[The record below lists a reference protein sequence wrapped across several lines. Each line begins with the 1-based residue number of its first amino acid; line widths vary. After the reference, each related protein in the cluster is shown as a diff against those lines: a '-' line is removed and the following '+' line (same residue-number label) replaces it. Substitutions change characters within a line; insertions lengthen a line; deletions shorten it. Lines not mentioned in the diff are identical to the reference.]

1 MGWYGKYVFPR
12 LLDRSM
18 ADPVYEGYRR
28 DLLANAQGSILEI
41 GFGTGLNLVCY
52 PATVQAI
59 TAVDINPGMSPMA
72 QRRIQQS
79 GIQVDLQVLDAQHL
93 PMPDQQFDTVV
104 STWTLCSIPQIAKAL
119 QEIRRVLKPTGR
131 FLFLE
136 HGLSSTPGVQVWQRR
151 LEPIQKVLADGCH
164 LTRPIDH
171 LIREQGFEI
180 QQLKTFEA
188 AKTPA
193 FLGYFYQGIATLAE
207 SVS

>member
-28 DLLANAQGSILEI
+28 DLLADAQGSILEI
-41 GFGTGLNLVCY
+41 GFGTGLNLGCY
-52 PATVQAI
+52 PTTVQSI
-59 TAVDINPGMSPMA
+59 TAVDINPGMNPMA

-104 STWTLCSIPQIAKAL
+104 STWTLCSIPHLALAL

-136 HGLSSTPGVQVWQRR
+136 HGLSPVAGVQVWQRR

-164 LTRPIDH
+164 LTRPIDR

-180 QQLKTFEA
+180 QRLNTYEA

-193 FLGYFYQGIATLAE
+193 FLGYFYQGMAI
-207 SVS
+207 VSDPVT